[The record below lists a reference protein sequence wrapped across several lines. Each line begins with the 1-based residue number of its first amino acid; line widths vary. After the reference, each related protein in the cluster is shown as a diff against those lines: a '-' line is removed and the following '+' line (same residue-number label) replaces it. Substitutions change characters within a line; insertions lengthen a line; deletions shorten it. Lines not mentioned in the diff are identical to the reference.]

1 MSVSRLVIAL
11 VFATSLVFAAG
22 DSEAQLADAVERGDS
37 ARVEAL
43 LAEGANVN
51 ATQPDGQSA
60 LHWAA
65 YQDDTETAERLVRA
79 GANVTAENRYGVT
92 PLAPAC
98 INGNAAVIELLLNA
112 GADANTVSSGGD
124 TALILASRTGKLA
137 AVEALLARG
146 ADVNAVAGATGQTA
160 LMWAAA
166 EGNVEVASALLD
178 AEADL
183 NTRLD
188 VGFTPFLFAVREAR
202 LDMVRMLI
210 QRGADPN
217 EIIETTR
224 IPRGGRPRNGTTALM
239 IATTNANYELGAAL
253 LEAGADPNAS
263 MAGFT
268 ALHLMAKVRN
278 PGVGDNDPP
287 PDVSGSMTSI
297 EYVKALAA
305 HGANLDKPMTEKVNL
320 GNTRLNKIGATP
332 FFLAA
337 QSADAELMRALVD
350 LGADPLLP
358 NIDGSTPLMAALG
371 LGTRS
376 PGEDAGTEPEVLE
389 ASQLAL
395 DLGNDINAIDA
406 NAETTMHATAYK
418 NLPKVVQWVADNGAD
433 IKLWHKRNQWGWT
446 PLEIA
451 EGYRFGNFK
460 PSQVTIDALHKV
472 MLAQGVDP
480 TANRTPVKSFEIY

>member
-1 MSVSRLVIAL
+1 MSISKLLIAIVL
-11 VFATSLVFAAG
+11 ATSFAFAAG
-22 DSEAQLADAVERGDS
+22 DSGALLADAVERGES
-37 ARVEAL
+37 ARVESL
-43 LAEGANVN
+43 LAAGANVN
-51 ATQPDGQSA
+51 AAQPDGQTA

-65 YQDDTETAERLVRA
+65 YNDDTEIARRLVRA
-79 GANVTAENRYGVT
+79 GAKVAAENRYGVT
-92 PLAPAC
+92 PLTPAC
-98 INGNAAVIELLLNA
+98 INGNAEMIKLFLDA

-124 TALILASRTGKLA
+124 TALILASKTGKVA
-137 AVEALLARG
+137 AVNVLLAHG
-146 ADVNAVAGATGQTA
+146 AEVNTSAGETGQTA

-166 EGNVEVASALLD
+166 EGNVEVAGALLD
-178 AEADL
+178 ARADL

-202 LDMVRMLI
+202 LDMVRMLLK
-210 QRGADPN
+210 RGADAN
-217 EIIETTR
+217 EMIETTR

-239 IATTNANYELGAAL
+239 IATTNANYEVGAAL

-263 MAGFT
+263 MTGYT

-287 PDVSGSMTSI
+287 PDGTGNMSAI

-305 HGANLDKPMTEKVNL
+305 HGANLNAPMTENVNL
-320 GNTRLNKIGATP
+320 GNTRLNKLAATP

-337 QSADAELMRALVD
+337 HAGDAELMRALAD

-358 NIDGSTPLMAALG
+358 NTDFSTPLMAALG

-376 PGEDAGTEPEVLE
+376 PGEDAGTEPEVL
-389 ASQLAL
+389 AAAQLAL
-395 DLGNDINAIDA
+395 ELGNDINAIDD
-406 NAETTMHATAYK
+406 NGETTMHAAAYK

-433 IKLWHKRNQWGWT
+433 IKLWHKRNKWGWT

-460 PSQVTIDALHKV
+460 PSQVTIDALHEV
-472 MLAQGVDP
+472 MLAEGVDP
-480 TANRTPVKSFEIY
+480 AANRTPVKSFEIY